1 MLAVELVIVLLA
13 IFLGARLG
21 GIGIGFA
28 GGLGV
33 LVLALIGVK
42 PGSIPFDV
50 ISIIMA
56 VIAAISAMQVAG
68 GMDYLVQQT
77 EKLLRKN
84 PKHITILA
92 PIVTYFLTI
101 FAGTGNISLSALP
114 VIAEVAKEQGI
125 KPCRPLSTA
134 VVSAQIA
141 ITASPISAA
150 VVYMSSVME
159 GHGVSYLHLLMVVLP
174 STFLTIFA
182 GTGNISLSALP
193 VIAEVA
199 KEQGIKPCRPL
210 STAVVSAQIAITASP
225 ISAAV
230 VYMSS
235 VMEGH
240 GVSYLH
246 LLMVVLPSTFCA
258 VLVMSLLVTWL
269 FDSKLSDDPVY
280 LKRLEEGLIT
290 LRGNKELEIKP
301 RAKASVLL
309 FLLGVLCVVAYAI
322 INSPGLGLVAKPLM
336 NTTNAILIIMLS
348 VATLTTLLCR
358 VDTDQVLNSSTF
370 KAGMSACICI
380 LGVAWLGDT
389 FVQANIDWIKETAG
403 SVIQAHPWLLAVIFF
418 FCSALLYSQAATA
431 KALMPM
437 ALALNVSPLT
447 AVASFAAVSGLFILP
462 TYPTLVAAV
471 QMDDTGTTRIGRFV
485 FNHPFFIPG
494 TIGVILAVVFG
505 FLLGGLML

>member
-1 MLAVELVIVLLA
+1 MIVLELIIVLLA

-33 LVLALIGVK
+33 LVLAAIGVK
-42 PGSIPFDV
+42 PGNIPFDV

-56 VIAAISAMQVAG
+56 VIAAISAMQIAG
-68 GMDYLVQQT
+68 GLDYLVHQT

-84 PKHITILA
+84 PKYITILA

-101 FAGTGNISLSALP
+101 FAGTGNISLATLP

-159 GHGVSYLHLLMVVLP
+159 GHGISYIHLLSVVIP
-174 STFLTIFA
+174 ST
-182 GTGNISLSALP
+182 
-193 VIAEVA
+193 
-199 KEQGIKPCRPL
+199 
-210 STAVVSAQIAITASP
+210 
-225 ISAAV
+225 
-230 VYMSS
+230 
-235 VMEGH
+235 
-240 GVSYLH
+240 
-246 LLMVVLPSTFCA
+246 LLA
-258 VLVMSLLVTWL
+258 VLVMSFLITAL
-269 FDSKLSDDPVY
+269 FNSKLSDDPIY
-280 LKRLEEGLIT
+280 RKRLEEGLVE
-290 LRGNKELEIKP
+290 LRGERQVEIKAG
-301 RAKASVLL
+301 AKTSVWL
-309 FLLGVLCVVAYAI
+309 FLLGVVCVVVYAI
-322 INSPGLGLVAKPLM
+322 INSPSLGLVAKPLM

-348 VATLTTLLCR
+348 VATLTTIVCR
-358 VDTDQVLNSSTF
+358 VETDSSTF

-389 FVQANIDWIKETAG
+389 FVSHNIDWIKDTAG
-403 SVIQAHPWLLAVIFF
+403 SVIQGHPWLLAVIFF
-418 FCSALLYSQAATA
+418 FASALLYSQAATA

-471 QMDDTGTTRIGRFV
+471 QMDDTGTTRIGKFV
-485 FNHPFFIPG
+485 FNHPFWLSASASCWAASCCK
-494 TIGVILAVVFG
+494 T
-505 FLLGGLML
+505 LLQGAFAPCSSSSPPRFS

>member
-1 MLAVELVIVLLA
+1 MIAVELVIVLLA

-28 GGLGV
+28 GGIGV
-33 LVLALIGVK
+33 LVLAIIGVK

-92 PIVTYFLTI
+92 PLVTYFLTI

-159 GHGVSYLHLLMVVLP
+159 GHGVSYLHLLMIVIP
-174 STFLTIFA
+174 STL
-182 GTGNISLSALP
+182 L
-193 VIAEVA
+193 
-199 KEQGIKPCRPL
+199 
-210 STAVVSAQIAITASP
+210 AV
-225 ISAAV
+225 
-230 VYMSS
+230 
-235 VMEGH
+235 
-240 GVSYLH
+240 
-246 LLMVVLPSTFCA
+246 F
-258 VLVMSLLVTWL
+258 VMSLIVSWC
-269 FDSKLSDDPVY
+269 FNSKLSDDPIY
-280 LKRLEEGLIT
+280 IKRLEEGLVT
-290 LRGNKELEIKP
+290 LRGDTVKVIKP
-301 RAKASVLL
+301 RAKTSILL
-309 FLLGVLCVVAYAI
+309 FLAGVLCVVAYAI
-322 INSPGLGLVAKPLM
+322 INSPSVGLVATPLM

-348 VATLTTLLCR
+348 VATITTMVCS
-358 VDTDQVLNSSTF
+358 VNTDSILNSSTF

-389 FVQANIDWIKETAG
+389 FVQHNLDWNKETAG
-403 SVIQAHPWLLAVIFF
+403 SLIQTHSWLLAVIFF

-437 ALALNVSPLT
+437 AMALNVSPL
-447 AVASFAAVSGLFILP
+447 AAIASFAAVSGLFILP

-494 TIGVILAVVFG
+494 TIGVALAVCFG
-505 FLLGGLML
+505 FVMGGLVL

>member
-1 MLAVELVIVLLA
+1 MIAVELVIVLLA

-28 GGLGV
+28 GGIG
-33 LVLALIGVK
+33 VLALAVIGVK

-77 EKLLRKN
+77 EKVLRKN

-92 PIVTYFLTI
+92 PLVTYFLTI

-159 GHGVSYLHLLMVVLP
+159 GHGVSYLHLLMIVIP
-174 STFLTIFA
+174 STL
-182 GTGNISLSALP
+182 
-193 VIAEVA
+193 
-199 KEQGIKPCRPL
+199 
-210 STAVVSAQIAITASP
+210 
-225 ISAAV
+225 
-230 VYMSS
+230 
-235 VMEGH
+235 
-240 GVSYLH
+240 
-246 LLMVVLPSTFCA
+246 CA
-258 VLVMSLLVTWL
+258 VFVMSLIVSWC
-269 FDSKLSDDPVY
+269 FNSKLSDDPIY
-280 LKRLEEGLIT
+280 LKRLEEGLVT
-290 LRGNKELEIKP
+290 LRGDTVKVIKP
-301 RAKASVLL
+301 RAKTSVLL
-309 FLLGVLCVVAYAI
+309 FLVGVLCVVAYAI
-322 INSPGLGLVAKPLM
+322 INSPSVGLVATPLM

-348 VATLTTLLCR
+348 VATITTMMCS
-358 VDTDQVLNSSTF
+358 VDTDSILNYSTF
-370 KAGMSACICI
+370 KAGMCTCICI

-389 FVQANIDWIKETAG
+389 FVQHNLEWIKETAG
-403 SVIQAHPWLLAVIFF
+403 SLIQAHSWLLAVIFF

-437 ALALNVSPLT
+437 AMALNVSPL
-447 AVASFAAVSGLFILP
+447 AAIASFAAVSGLFILP

-494 TIGVILAVVFG
+494 TLGVALAVCFG
-505 FLLGGLML
+505 FVMGSLVL